1 MKSQIIQRDTKLIG
15 DELIEKFISQDKKVL
30 KYIDS
35 FYSNESLKKHSE
47 NKSKNFTK
55 EQRQI
60 LVKSLKN
67 QYSNI
72 DISKKTSENISSLSE
87 SNTFCITTGHQLNLF
102 TGPLMVIFKIA
113 QVISISNQLNFDS
126 KNFKYVPV
134 LWIASEDHDFEEISE
149 VNLNQKNIKWEIN
162 SNNLPVGEIE
172 INNFKNVLKDY
183 KDSIIDYDF
192 KEKIEEI
199 IDFSYKEGDTLSIST
214 IKFINSLFSEHGLI
228 IIDHD

>member
-1 MKSQIIQRDTKLIG
+1 MRSQIIQRDSKLIE

-35 FYSNESLKKHSE
+35 FYSNESIKKHSE

-60 LVKSLKN
+60 LVKSLKS

-72 DISKKTSENISSLSE
+72 DISKKTSENISSLLE

-113 QVISISNQLNFDS
+113 QVISISNQLNLDS

-134 LWIASEDHDFEEISE
+134 LWIASVLFLPLQITFA
-149 VNLNQKNIKWEIN
+149 IK
-162 SNNLPVGEIE
+162 
-172 INNFKNVLKDY
+172 
-183 KDSIIDYDF
+183 
-192 KEKIEEI
+192 
-199 IDFSYKEGDTLSIST
+199 LS
-214 IKFINSLFSEHGLI
+214 
-228 IIDHD
+228 